1 MKKTIIILAT
11 ALAFIATG
19 CKQAPYINV
28 PETVNIPA
36 KGGSHTVTVEANY
49 DWTASSNASWL
60 VIQTTSSAKDPT
72 KLVLNIAANSA
83 TDPRTCSVT
92 MKSEDFSKVIQVVQ
106 DQVDKIEMISGKTNM
121 DHQAQTVAFEISTN
135 VDYEVVIPSDAK
147 WVTSVKTKG
156 MVPGAFNLILEENKS
171 LKDRTANL
179 QLVNKAKEFSFP
191 FSITQAG
198 APQVLKFTYKGAKLT
213 APVLAGVKMSPRTI
227 NWGDGKVEQYNPPM
241 THSYSKEGEYGVV
254 VETSDAT
261 TLKIEATRGITF
273 LDITG
278 IDE

>member
-1 MKKTIIILAT
+1 M
-11 ALAFIATG
+11 
-19 CKQAPYINV
+19 
-28 PETVNIPA
+28 
-36 KGGSHTVTVEANY
+36 S
-49 DWTASSNASWL
+49 
-60 VIQTTSSAKDPT
+60 
-72 KLVLNIAANSA
+72 
-83 TDPRTCSVT
+83 
-92 MKSEDFSKVIQVVQ
+92 
-106 DQVDKIEMISGKTNM
+106 
-121 DHQAQTVAFEISTN
+121 
-135 VDYEVVIPSDAK
+135 IPSDAK

-179 QLVNKAKEFSFP
+179 QLVNKAKGFSLP
-191 FSITQAG
+191 LSITQAG

-213 APVLAGVKMSPRTI
+213 APILAGVNMSPRTI

-254 VETSDAT
+254 VEASNAT